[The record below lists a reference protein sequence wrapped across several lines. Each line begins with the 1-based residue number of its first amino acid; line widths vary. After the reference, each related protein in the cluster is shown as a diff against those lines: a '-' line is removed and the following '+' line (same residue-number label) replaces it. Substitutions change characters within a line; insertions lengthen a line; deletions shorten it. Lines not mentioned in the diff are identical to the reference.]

1 MSTSLSVFGW
11 GLEEKVEQKIDDGG
25 NDEINK
31 IAVAKRKK
39 KKNYQKDGAIL
50 SEDVLPLGGFV
61 YG

>member
-39 KKNYQKDGAIL
+39 KKNIQKQ
-50 SEDVLPLGGFV
+50 ER
-61 YG
+61 